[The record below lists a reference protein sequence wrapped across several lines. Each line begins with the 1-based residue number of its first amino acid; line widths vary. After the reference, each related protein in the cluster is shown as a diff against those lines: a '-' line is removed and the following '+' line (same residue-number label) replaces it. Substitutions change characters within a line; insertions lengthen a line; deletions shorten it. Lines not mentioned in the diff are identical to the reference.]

1 LRRKISSVVIFIVLI
16 LSSFIAIDIK
26 FGLVKIVEG
35 ETLYVNTTGN
45 GGAFTCIQ
53 DAIDNASD
61 GDTVFVFS
69 GTYYEN
75 VVVNKT
81 ISLVGEDRNTT
92 EINGWNDGDVVLIT
106 RDYVNITGFNCTR
119 AGSNLEDA
127 GIELYSVQNCKVLSN
142 NFRFGGYSGIR
153 LYSSNNN
160 TVEDNNISQRGFAIY
175 LKYSNDNIVIRNI
188 GYSNNH
194 YGIFLYSSFG
204 NNVTENNVS
213 NGDDYGIA
221 LSKSNGN
228 IITDNT
234 AFSNKESGIY
244 FLDSYRNNVFR
255 NNISNNL
262 YGIKLWT
269 SNYNNIVNNNV
280 FPNNHDGIRLDYSDF
295 NNVIDNDV
303 LNNSYGI
310 DICRSDLNNILG
322 NNADLN
328 SDIGIYL
335 WKSSGNN
342 ISNNIASNGVHGI
355 CLSDSYKN
363 NITYNNASHNNMD
376 GIQLTRSIN
385 NCLKNNTMID
395 NGIFISG
402 INLEHWN
409 THNIETSNTVNGKPV
424 YYWKDKTD
432 GTIPKGAGQV
442 ILANCTEII
451 VENQELGNGSVG
463 VELGYCSNNT
473 ISNNSAPSNS
483 WYGYY
488 LWKSN
493 SNTLAG
499 NSVSHSGYRFFA
511 DGHGICLDSSN
522 ENVIIGNNASN
533 HQPGEGIYLYN
544 STNNTINTN
553 ILSEN
558 YYGIMLSSSP
568 YNVLH
573 GNIALN
579 NTHYGIRITSSN
591 QNNVSCNNLS
601 RNSCGIF
608 NQYSHENILE
618 GNNISGNNYGIN
630 FVGSV
635 NNTIFHNNF
644 LYNAFHAY
652 DNSDNNFWDGDY
664 PLGGNYWSDYVGTD
678 IFKGPYQ
685 NIPGSDGMG
694 DTPYTTIHGGY
705 DNQDNYP
712 LMDNYTYEPLENFT
726 ILKQGWNLIS
736 IPLIQDNKNLQKVL
750 EMIDG
755 YYDAV
760 QWYDTTDIT
769 DPWKHHKVDKPFGN
783 DLFELNE
790 TMGFWIHIT
799 NPGDTIFLYNGTQS
813 SENQTI
819 VLNEG
824 WNLVGYPSAT
834 SHNRTVGLNNLQFGS
849 DIDAIQWFNAATKT
863 WHFMGPEDNF
873 EIGMGYWVHSKVNT
887 VWEVPL

>member
-1 LRRKISSVVIFIVLI
+1 MSSLI
-16 LSSFIAIDIK
+16 AFDIK
-26 FGLVKIVEG
+26 FGFTEVVEG
-35 ETLYVNTTGN
+35 ETLYVNTTGD
-45 GGAFTCIQ
+45 GGAYTCIQ

-61 GDTVFVFS
+61 GDTVYVYS
-69 GTYYEN
+69 GTYYEK
-75 VVVNKT
+75 VIVNKT
-81 ISLVGEDRNTT
+81 ISLVGEDKNTT
-92 EINGWNDGDVVLIT
+92 EINAWYNGDIVQIT

-119 AGSNLEDA
+119 TGSNAEDA
-127 GIELYSVQNCKVLSN
+127 GIELYGVKNCKVFGN
-142 NFRFGGYSGIR
+142 KFMFGGHSGIR
-153 LYSSNNN
+153 LYLSEQN
-160 TVEDNNISQRGFAIY
+160 TIEDNNISQKGLAIN
-175 LKYSNDNIVIRNI
+175 LKSSNNNTIRRNI
-188 GYSNNH
+188 GYSKND
-194 YGIFLYSSFG
+194 YGILIFSSFG
-204 NNVTENNVS
+204 NNIYENNFS

-221 LSKSNGN
+221 LSKSSRN
-228 IITDNT
+228 IITNNT
-234 AFSNKESGIY
+234 VFANKVSGIY
-244 FLDSYRNNVFR
+244 LLDSYNNTVLRNE
-255 NNISNNL
+255 ISGNL
-262 YGIKLWT
+262 YGIKLWD
-269 SNYNNIVNNNV
+269 SNENNISNNNI
-280 FPNNHDGIRLDYSDF
+280 FSNSNCGIRSDYSDI
-295 NNVIDNDV
+295 NNIIDNIV
-303 LNNSYGI
+303 LNNRNGI
-310 DICRSDLNNILG
+310 DLCRSHWNYVYG
-322 NNADLN
+322 NTADFN
-328 SDIGIYL
+328 SNVGIYL
-335 WKSSGNN
+335 RISTGNN

-363 NITYNNASHNNMD
+363 NITYNNASHNNLD
-376 GIQLTRSIN
+376 GIQLGRSIN
-385 NCLKNNTMID
+385 NSFKNNIMID

-409 THNIETSNTVNGKPV
+409 THNIEISNTVNGKSV
-424 YYWKDKTD
+424 YYWKDKTG
-432 GTIPKGAGQV
+432 GTIPQGAGQV

-618 GNNISGNNYGIN
+618 GNNISGNGYGIN
-630 FVGSV
+630 LVGSA

-644 LYNAFHAY
+644 LYNANHAY
-652 DNSDNNFWDGDY
+652 DNSGNNFWDGSY
-664 PLGGNYWSDYVGTD
+664 PRGGNYWSDYAGTD
-678 IFKGPYQ
+678 LFKGPYQ
-685 NIPGSDGMG
+685 NVPGSDGMG
-694 DTPYTTIHGGY
+694 DTPYTAIHGGY

-712 LMDNYTYEPLENFT
+712 LMDNYTYQPLENFT

-736 IPLIQDNKNLQKVL
+736 IPLIQQDQNLQKVL

-760 QWYDTTDIT
+760 QWYDPSDPG
-769 DPWKHHKVDKPFGN
+769 DPWKHHKVGKPFGN
-783 DLFELNE
+783 DLFKLNE

-799 NPGDTIFLYNGTQS
+799 NPGDTIFLYNGTQHS
-813 SENQTI
+813 VNQTI
-819 VLNEG
+819 PLKGG
-824 WNLVGYPSAT
+824 WNLVGYPSLS
-834 SHNRTVGLNNLQFGS
+834 SHNRSQGLNNLQFGQ
-849 DIDAIQWFNAATKT
+849 DVDAIQWFNSTTQT
-863 WHFMGPEDNF
+863 WHFMESEDNF
-873 EIGMGYWVHSKVNT
+873 EVGRGYWIHSRVKT
-887 VWEVPL
+887 DWEVPL